1 MTTKQRHN
9 QHAYHRRQKTSYRGR
24 QTVAPKPCY
33 RRGVRK
39 RALHALIAVAVVAVV
54 VLPLLNPQSTIAE
67 EPATT
72 QRSTLANLMSQ
83 AQFAVLESKYKATL
97 APEQHVDPAAY
108 AAAVDSSALSP
119 IDAPMLF
126 GITQDA
132 NGAIISWKKS
142 AGAQGYAVYKSLDG
156 QIWEQAAS
164 LKKNARCYHDTA
176 VEAGAAY
183 CYAVVATTSAD
194 GYRNSSSSSI
204 TRYVFLQSPDV
215 KVSKRK
221 THATISWQS
230 ALQATSYTVQ
240 YAANRFFIGA
250 KTVEVDDGSTT
261 SVTVSGLGK
270 DAKCYARIKALRAAG
285 GDAGGSNTG
294 DAADEG
300 GSGGNG
306 SDSGSSSS
314 NSGSTASSSANGA
327 AGPVAT
333 TASKAP
339 WSYSN
344 NATGDVDA
352 ALSQV
357 KVTKKVKVKSTK
369 SAKKA
374 SSKKKAKYKKKRVVF
389 ELRRAAGQKLE
400 HYDTL
405 QGSCQAGGYGYYAL
419 NDRNLNKGK
428 IVKVKLSTMKVV
440 KVSKALDIYHANDI
454 TANTKEGYLVVN
466 HSSGDPLGLSVIDM
480 NSLKIKRDVTIPK
493 RVSGLFNAAE
503 AKDGAGITKI
513 RGVSSIAYNVQRDCY
528 VASVWSTHDIVEL
541 DASFKPTRVI
551 ALADKSIGSYQN
563 IAVGNDVII
572 VSTCPNDEQSSN
584 ILWCYDWDGQLLSKV
599 YLPNSTELESV
610 FFEGSC
616 LHANF
621 YVSGQQTKTKTVTE
635 TQYVTNAAGK
645 TVAKKVKRKVEY
657 TAVTRDNYCFK
668 VKGI

>member
-1 MTTKQRHN
+1 
-9 QHAYHRRQKTSYRGR
+9 
-24 QTVAPKPCY
+24 
-33 RRGVRK
+33 
-39 RALHALIAVAVVAVV
+39 
-54 VLPLLNPQSTIAE
+54 
-67 EPATT
+67 
-72 QRSTLANLMSQ
+72 MSQ

-97 APEQHVDPAAY
+97 APEQHIDPASY

-119 IDAPMLF
+119 IDAPRLS

-132 NGAIISWKKS
+132 SGTIISWKKS

-164 LKKNARCYHDTA
+164 LKKSARCYHDTA

-194 GYRNSSSSSI
+194 GYRNSSNSNI

-221 THATISWQS
+221 TSATISWDD
-230 ALQATSYTVQ
+230 APQATGYTVQ

-250 KTVEVDDGSTT
+250 KTLEIADGSTT

-285 GDAGGSNTG
+285 GDAGNGNTG
-294 DAADEG
+294 DTADRGSNDG
-300 GSGGNG
+300 GP
-306 SDSGSSSS
+306 S
-314 NSGSTASSSANGA
+314 NSGSADSPTSGSNTTSTASSAANPNASAT
-327 AGPVAT
+327 AGPIAT
-333 TASKAP
+333 TASKAS

-352 ALSQV
+352 TLSQI
-357 KVTKKVKVKSTK
+357 KVTKKVKVKSAK

-405 QGSCQAGGYGYYAL
+405 QGSCQASGYGYYAL
-419 NDRNLNKGK
+419 NDRNLNKSK

-466 HSSGDPLGLSVIDM
+466 HSSGDPLGLSIIDM
-480 NSLKIKRDVTIPK
+480 NTLKIKRDVTIPN

-503 AKDGAGITKI
+503 AKDGAGISKI
-513 RGVSSIAYNVQRDCY
+513 RGVSSIAYNAQRDCY

-541 DASFKPTRVI
+541 DANFKPTRII
-551 ALADKSIGSYQN
+551 ALADKSSGSYQN
-563 IAVGNDVII
+563 IAVGNDVIV
-572 VSTCPNDEQSSN
+572 VSTCPNEEQGSN
-584 ILWCYDWDGQLLSKV
+584 ILWCYDWDGQLLSKI

-610 FFEGSC
+610 FFEGSR

-635 TQYVTNAAGK
+635 TQYTTNAAGK